1 MDEIRADYEQLEQ
14 IANRFATQAQVIQTL
29 LQRVRASKET
39 LVNEGWKGLGVN
51 AFSAEMNDEVL
62 PATMRLLQA
71 LDEASMATRDTI
83 RTMQS
88 AEEEASALFHT
99 SS

>member
-1 MDEIRADYEQLEQ
+1 MDEIRANYDQLEQ
-14 IANRFATQAQVIQTL
+14 IANRFATQSQVIQAL
-29 LQRVRASKET
+29 LQRVRATKET
-39 LVNEGWKGLGVN
+39 LVNEGLIGLGAN

-62 PATMRLLQA
+62 PATVRLQQA
-71 LDEASMATRDTI
+71 LDEASMSTRDII

-88 AEEEASALFHT
+88 AEEEASGLFHT